1 MKITVLGTGSW
12 GTALAQV
19 LADNGQEVLMWGI
32 SEDEVNDLN
41 QNHHNSKYFE
51 APVNENVKATMDLA
65 EAKDSD
71 VLLAAVPTM
80 ALENVLTQVAGIAE
94 KPVIVINVAKGFH
107 PVSHKRL
114 SEVIR
119 EIMPKDKLKAVVS
132 LIGPSHAEEV
142 IIRLMTAINAVSDDE
157 EAARTVQEL
166 FSNEYFRVYRND
178 DVIGAEVGVALKN
191 VIAIASGILEGIGQ
205 GDNARAALMTRGLAE
220 MTRFGTAM
228 GGREETYLGLD
239 GVGDLIVTCT
249 SRHSRNFMAGYQIG
263 SDGGA
268 AKFFAE
274 NKKTVEGVFACK
286 VVYEEAKKRGIEMPI
301 TEQIYAVLYEG
312 KDPKEAARSLMA
324 RKLKPETSGVYEKR

>member
-32 SEDEVNDLN
+32 SEEEVNDLN

-51 APVNENVKATMDLA
+51 APVNENVKATMDLTD
-65 EAKDSD
+65 AKDSD

-263 SDGGA
+263 CDGGA

-286 VVYEEAKKRGIEMPI
+286 VVYEEAEKRGIEMPI